1 MYISFEKLA
10 ALISKIINKP
20 ELAMH
25 LQEDD
30 DLLKTLG
37 IDSMQMISLLLQ
49 VEDQF
54 NIELDFESMDYAN
67 LTARRLLHYIHS
79 VPQIDGEVND

>member
-10 ALISKIINKP
+10 ALISKIMNKP
-20 ELAMH
+20 ELAMR
-25 LQEDD
+25 LKEDD
-30 DLLKTLG
+30 DLFATLG
-37 IDSMQMISLLLQ
+37 IDSMQMISLFLQ

-54 NIELDFESMDYAN
+54 NIELNFEAMDFGH

-79 VPQIDGEVND
+79 AAQIDGELND